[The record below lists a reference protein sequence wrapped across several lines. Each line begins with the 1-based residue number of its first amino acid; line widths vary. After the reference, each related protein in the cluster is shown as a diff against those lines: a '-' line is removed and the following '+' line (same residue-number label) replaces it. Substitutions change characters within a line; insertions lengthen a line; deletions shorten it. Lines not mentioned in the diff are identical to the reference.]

1 MTMIERTPYK
11 GDEIQL
17 FALTPEEVRYFNK
30 RDNFAR
36 RWAIVRGWIK
46 QWLRMKW

>member
-17 FALTPEEVRYFNK
+17 FELTPEEVRYFNK
-30 RDNFAR
+30 RDNRTRRIAIIRCTIR
-36 RWAIVRGWIK
+36 RWFGI
-46 QWLRMKW
+46 